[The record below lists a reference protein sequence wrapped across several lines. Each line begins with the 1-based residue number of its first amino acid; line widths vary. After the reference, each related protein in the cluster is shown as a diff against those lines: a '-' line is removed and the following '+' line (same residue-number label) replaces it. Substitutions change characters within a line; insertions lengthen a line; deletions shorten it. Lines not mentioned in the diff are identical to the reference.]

1 MSLTPEEIAERHNE
15 LCGLVAE
22 GKTIRQIAEQ
32 YGVSA
37 GSIIAWLTDTPERTE
52 QYARAR
58 DAAAD
63 LFEAD
68 IIEAAMAVSPESA
81 PADRVKIDALKWVAA
96 RRAPKRYSER
106 LQQQVDLTSS
116 DGSMSPKG
124 RTLDDFYDDVQA
136 KPEP

>member
-1 MSLTPEEIAERHNE
+1 MSLTPEEIAERHKE

-116 DGSMSPKG
+116 DGSMSPAASQEAVIAALARKH
-124 RTLDDFYDDVQA
+124 Q
-136 KPEP
+136 